1 MLRTPD
7 IFGSSIVALGAFN
20 PAIFSPDWLE
30 KNRLIGADD
39 ASAAKALSSYI
50 ISGQVSFFE
59 TGWFSTQV
67 VENQFVLNSKGPLSP
82 AFRDLAMGIL
92 SLVPHTPI
100 SAVGLN
106 FMGHYRMGNDADYH
120 KVGDV
125 LAPKSI
131 WKDLYSGENDS
142 IGVGDLTM
150 RIQRGPRGQPTTKD
164 ERRISLQSSTK
175 LPCALYLAYNDHH
188 EIVEDRDRNLTSAE
202 RAIEVINNDWE
213 SSQADALRVFDGLI
227 SRALEELS

>member
-1 MLRTPD
+1 MPRTPD

-30 KNRLIGADD
+30 RNNLIGADD
-39 ASAAKALSSYI
+39 ALAAKTLPSFV

-59 TGWFSTQV
+59 TGWFSIQV
-67 VENQFVLNSKGPLSP
+67 VENQFVLNSKGALSP
-82 AFRDLAMGIL
+82 AFRDLAVGIL
-92 SLVPHTPI
+92 TLVPHTPI
-100 SAVGLN
+100 TALGLN
-106 FMGHYRMGNDADYH
+106 FMGHYRMSNEADYH

-125 LAPKSI
+125 LAPKNI
-131 WKDLYSGENDS
+131 WKDLYPDGNDS
-142 IGVGDLTM
+142 IGVGDLSM

-188 EIVEDRDRNLTSAE
+188 EIAEDRDRNLTSAE
-202 RAIEVINNDWE
+202 RAVEVINNDWE
-213 SSQADALRVFDGLI
+213 ASHSDALRVFDGLI
-227 SRALEELS
+227 SKALETQS